1 MLTEWRKRWHDERVQ
16 KASWPESIA
25 ALKQPTQ
32 SSLKLYSK
40 LKKAESSVLF
50 QARTGRIGLR
60 RFLASARVPGV
71 SEECL
76 CEQGKETAEHV
87 LLHCGDTP
95 QRAWGRGV
103 QFQKLVS
110 EPALAGQVAKHLIQG
125 GRLVQ
130 FSVASR
136 LLYSQ

>member
-1 MLTEWRKRWHDERVQ
+1 M
-16 KASWPESIA
+16 
-25 ALKQPTQ
+25 
-32 SSLKLYSK
+32 
-40 LKKAESSVLF
+40 LF

-76 CEQGKETAEHV
+76 CKQGKETAEHV

-103 QFQKLVS
+103 PFQKLVS
-110 EPALAGQVAKHLIQG
+110 EPALAGQAARHLIQG
-125 GRLVQ
+125 GRLDQ

-136 LLYSQ
+136 LLYRE